1 MNKSVNIKSKLVLIN
16 RNAASAFLA
25 LVIGW
30 VMFFPS
36 PWACGCSG
44 LYAAEPDMSDIM
56 KLSEIKPGMIGEGK
70 TIFKG
75 TEIETFKFKVLGIL
89 EKFAPD
95 KNMIIVELESPV
107 LAEAGIIAGMS
118 GSPAYIDGKIIGS
131 ISYGFAFSKRPIGG
145 VTPIEDIIK
154 TDEYNNPTFTIDI
167 SDIKIQFDKENIKFI
182 TDFLQK
188 ELARRIN
195 YTPLDTLT
203 PIRLM
208 GIQKGMDPAVLS
220 PLTPLLSPAG
230 SFKDFSQ
237 DQFDARNLKID
248 RKMFEINPADAAAI
262 PLIRGDFEYSAS
274 GTVTY
279 VKGNK
284 VYMFGHPFFNL
295 GTVDFPLHKA
305 EVIAVVPSYQSS
317 FKITATRN
325 AIGAVMQDR
334 LSAVQ
339 ADLDH
344 TPYMIPLKVFLENRN
359 RTFNL
364 EVINH
369 PLLTPILGSV
379 SLDNIFSSEYKQFGF
394 SSLRV
399 KGTIF
404 IENEKNIIIDDL
416 FSGINASDEFGGLLL
431 AINFFLMNN
440 KDRTI
445 KIQKMDFEVEGSERV
460 SSTAIENVILN
471 KQAFYPGELIDIR
484 ILLKNERGNEPV
496 EQMQITAPKLK
507 AGSEFY
513 LMVAGKNEMIQF
525 ETKNIKTDYFPI
537 SLNTLIRAINN
548 IRKNNRIYLK
558 LMTPGEGIFIKGN
571 EYSNL
576 PVSMNNVFSYNATSE
591 DQTEMKFSTIA
602 EYQYPVPAVVTG
614 TKLFKLKIKAR
625 SDTDVQ

>member
-1 MNKSVNIKSKLVLIN
+1 MNKSTTIKVKVFSIK
-16 RNAASAFLA
+16 RRTASAVLA
-25 LVIGW
+25 MIIGW
-30 VMFFPS
+30 TMFFLS
-36 PWACGCSG
+36 PWTSCRPG
-44 LYAAEPDMSDIM
+44 LYAAEPNMSDIM

-89 EKFAPD
+89 EKFVPD
-95 KNMIIVELESPV
+95 KNLIIVELESPV

-131 ISYGFAFSKRPIGG
+131 ISYGFTFSKRPIGG

-154 TDEYNNPTFTIDI
+154 TDEYNTPTFSIDI
-167 SDIKIQFDKENIKFI
+167 SDIKVQFDKENIKHI

-188 ELARRIN
+188 ELTRRIN
-195 YTPLDTLT
+195 YTPLDTLS
-203 PIRLM
+203 PIRLL
-208 GIQKGMDPAVLS
+208 GIQKGMDPGSLSTLS
-220 PLTPLLSPAG
+220 PLFTPAG
-230 SFKDFSQ
+230 NFKDFNQ
-237 DQFDARNLKID
+237 DQFDARNIKVD
-248 RKMFEINPADAAAI
+248 RKMFEIKAADAAAI

-279 VKGNK
+279 VNGNK

-305 EVIAVVPSYQSS
+305 EVISVVPSYQTS

-325 AIGAVMQDR
+325 PIGAVLQDR

-339 ADLDH
+339 ADLDQ
-344 TPYMIPLKVFLENRN
+344 TPYMIPIKVFLENRN

-364 EVINH
+364 EVVNH
-369 PLLTPILGSV
+369 PLLTPILSSV
-379 SLDNIFSSEYKQFGF
+379 SLDSIFSSEYKQFGF

-445 KIQKMDFEVEGSERV
+445 KIQKMDFEIDGSERV
-460 SSTAIENVILN
+460 SSTAIENVILD
-471 KQAFYPGELIDIR
+471 KQSFYPGELIDIR

-496 EQMQITAPKLK
+496 EQMQITAPNLK
-507 AGSEFY
+507 SGSEFY
-513 LMVAGKNEMIQF
+513 LMVAGKNEMVRF

-576 PVSMNNVFSYNATSE
+576 PISLQNVFSYNATSE
-591 DQTEMKFSTIA
+591 DQSEMKFSTIT

-614 TKLFKLKIKAR
+614 VKLFKLKIKAR

>member
-1 MNKSVNIKSKLVLIN
+1 MNKSTNVNCKVVSIN
-16 RNAASAFLA
+16 RGAASAVLA
-25 LVIGW
+25 LAIGW
-30 VMFFPS
+30 GLFFLSAWTCPC
-36 PWACGCSG
+36 PG
-44 LYAAEPDMSDIM
+44 LYAAEPGNPDIM
-56 KLSEIKPGMIGEGK
+56 KLSEIKPGMTGEGK

-75 TEIETFKFKVLGIL
+75 SEIETFKFKVLGVL
-89 EKFAPD
+89 EKFVPG
-95 KNMIIVELESPV
+95 KNLIIVELESPV

-154 TDEYNNPTFTIDI
+154 TDEYNNPTFSIDI
-167 SDIKIQFDKENIKFI
+167 SDIKVQFDKENIKYI
-182 TDFLQK
+182 TEFLQK

-195 YTPLDTLT
+195 FTPDAALA
-203 PIRLM
+203 PIRLL
-208 GIQKGMDPAVLS
+208 GIHKGMDPAVLS
-220 PLTPLLSPAG
+220 GLTPLLSPAG
-230 SFKDFSQ
+230 SFKDFTQ
-237 DQFDARNLKID
+237 DQFDARNIKID
-248 RKMFEINPADAAAI
+248 RKMYEINAGDAAAI
-262 PLIRGDFEYSAS
+262 PLIRGDFEFSAS
-274 GTVTY
+274 GAVTY

-305 EVIAVVPSYQSS
+305 EIISVVPSYQTS

-325 AIGAVMQDR
+325 PIGAVLQDR
-334 LSAVQ
+334 FSAVQ
-339 ADLDH
+339 ADLDQ
-344 TPYMIPLKVFLENRN
+344 TPYMIPIKVFLENRN

-364 EVINH
+364 EVVNH

-416 FSGINASDEFGGLLL
+416 FTGINASEEFGGLLL
-431 AINFFLMNN
+431 AVNFFLMNN

-445 KIQKMDFEVEGSERV
+445 KIQKMDFEIEGSERV

-471 KQAFYPGELIDIR
+471 KQAFYPGELMDIR
-484 ILLKNERGNEPV
+484 IQLKNERGNEPV
-496 EQMQITAPKLK
+496 EQMQITAPNLK
-507 AGSEFY
+507 SDSEFY
-513 LMVAGKNEMIQF
+513 LMVAGKNEMIRF
-525 ETKNIKTDYFPI
+525 ETKNIKSDYFPVN
-537 SLNTLIRAINN
+537 LNTLIRAINN

-558 LMTPGEGIFIKGN
+558 LMTPGEGLFIKGS

-576 PVSMNNVFSYNATSE
+576 PESLHNVLSYNATSE
-591 DQTEMKFSTIA
+591 DQSEMKFSTIT
-602 EYQYPVPAVVTG
+602 EYQYPVPAVVSG
-614 TKLFKLKIKAR
+614 IKIFKLKIKAR